1 MDYNGGSPHFR
12 WEPIAVG
19 DVFDS
24 LAKMID
30 DSDCEK
36 VLQVDPN
43 HQGAHVRKCNVVS
56 RILFTYF
63 LKDDATHD

>member
-12 WEPIAVG
+12 WEPMAVC

-24 LAKMID
+24 LARMID
-30 DSDCEK
+30 DSDGEK

-43 HQGAHVRKCNVVS
+43 HQGAHVPEFNVVS
-56 RILFTYF
+56 
-63 LKDDATHD
+63 